1 VSDLTETTI
10 VKVPDVLVDLP
21 QQSDRPRVSRGIGR
35 AVRLPSRF
43 PGTSSLAAVVV
54 IWQVS
59 VTLLDVP
66 EFLLPSPVSVF
77 NEFINRWDV
86 LIGVHLRAT
95 AVAMLLAYAV
105 SIIAGLA
112 LAALMTAWRPVE
124 RALYP
129 VLVTLQSIPKIA
141 VAPLVFIWMGFGL
154 APIVTITVLLTF
166 FPIVISAVVGFK
178 GTSPSMISL
187 AKIVGLTPM
196 QIFLKIRMPAAMPE
210 IFGGLKVAATLAV
223 LGVIVAEFVSSQE
236 GLGHVVLVSMS
247 AINTPRAFAAIILIV
262 GLSLILFNALE
273 LIEKALMP
281 WRRKQAE

>member
-1 VSDLTETTI
+1 
-10 VKVPDVLVDLP
+10 
-21 QQSDRPRVSRGIGR
+21 
-35 AVRLPSRF
+35 
-43 PGTSSLAAVVV
+43 
-54 IWQVS
+54 
-59 VTLLDVP
+59 
-66 EFLLPSPVSVF
+66 
-77 NEFINRWDV
+77 
-86 LIGVHLRAT
+86 
-95 AVAMLLAYAV
+95 
-105 SIIAGLA
+105 
-112 LAALMTAWRPVE
+112 MTAWRPVE